1 MKENKFFSYIKA
13 KGFYIALAVCIV
25 GASATAWTLAN
36 RTLDSIDKNNGRVVD
51 QNVSTEDKQWPDSQ
65 PPASPQVPAGESQ
78 EDITKPSQ
86 GSSSS
91 SASPS
96 SAGKVTKP
104 ADTSTAQGLQ
114 PTQQTVSYQWPIA
127 GGQVIT
133 PYSGGELVKN
143 KTLNVWRSHD
153 ALDIGGGQDAPV
165 LAVGDGVIAA
175 ISNDP
180 LWGGMIQLEHPDG
193 HVTVYS
199 GVRVDPALKTGGK
212 VKAGDTLGTL
222 DQIPAE
228 ISLDPH
234 IHLEMS
240 KNGVSVDPTQLLQQ

>member
-1 MKENKFFSYIKA
+1 MARQSAARLAPGSRRGIPGGHHKAVAGLFLLFCIAVVCWKGYQTCRYIH
-13 KGFYIALAVCIV
+13 
-25 GASATAWTLAN
+25 SARVAAHTA
-36 RTLDSIDKNNGRVVD
+36 DSLLSV
-51 QNVSTEDKQWPDSQ
+51 
-65 PPASPQVPAGESQ
+65 
-78 EDITKPSQ
+78 
-86 GSSSS
+86 
-91 SASPS
+91 
-96 SAGKVTKP
+96 
-104 ADTSTAQGLQ
+104 
-114 PTQQTVSYQWPIA
+114 A